1 MNQVS
6 SGSSSS
12 LCERAS
18 PAPSISQ
25 LYGINTETDDTYRFA
40 LRLLVLEYINE
51 PRFRSKYVAESTAV
65 RKPSPL
71 AASNYNK
78 RASWFSNGSSML
90 SRESEESDAV
100 QKTLPK
106 LEKYLSNVAIN
117 NVAIRDGKL
126 RRSLL
131 KFYNDVFLNPEM
143 SRTLEAAQG
152 FEEII
157 VYFTKASNGELN
169 KLVVENIHE
178 ELYCEI
184 SYFIDLI
191 IKLAA
196 DDLPANSVSKLQE
209 YKETVKPRKVSL
221 KKYSTSAVI
230 SRASSPNLVEVST
243 KPAFKLKEIT
253 HSSYFMDLFQ
263 VSSITL
269 QQDVIKV
276 MDEAVNAAYCKEL
289 RAWKEKTRAG
299 KGRFNVENFPSERE
313 FKLWEFFEIG
323 EIASLLDR
331 FESDEAGVTNGN
343 DSPVI
348 IPPDARNSF
357 VSLVSR
363 ILLLESKQNVNSLN
377 LSQSALFFITKASK
391 YWRLNYHS
399 TLASL
404 IYTAANLTILS
415 GEEINLNL
423 AENLLNFIR
432 LKVLKVETNME
443 TSLWND
449 LDRKQWSEN
458 LLYSANQCSNMIDNL
473 LTALFASTKPKFSKA
488 LSFYYCNIK
497 EDPCMT
503 MDQQQSN
510 ILDRQMLKR
519 FRKTVFK
526 TSERFYISLL
536 DQVPKDST
544 IKIQHIQNVAE
555 QIIEQIKSIQKRY
568 NKPLLDKI
576 NLAFECS
583 TVLIEAFGSDISAM
597 VKRAKKYGSVELGQP
612 IAPVDALEAY
622 SVFKELRSIYKQV
635 RPNNS
640 FPCNL
645 EKLFVK
651 YVTQL
656 CDEVSQK
663 VLKVIESSIQ
673 NETWEFVNPEVP
685 FSNSVLDI
693 FKMINES
700 INLFKKLDWQEDYQ
714 IAKVIT
720 FLLKSFSD
728 GLLFYTNTLLRM
740 IEEDLIQDA
749 EHLRLNDKER
759 RSVSGTRPYMEKAHH
774 SWSFHGMK
782 NALRSSQV
790 AEIPGP
796 YQFKNRTCVLLSNFE
811 SMIQKLNDLDE
822 QINAEQLSKIVQAH
836 EGDNSRRKNSKDEDT
851 ALHQLYTI
859 RIIKAKGIKGFS
871 KAGLS
876 NALVSIVDTS
886 KHHEIGKTK
895 LINNTINPMWDEE
908 FEIETP
914 VNKSQSLTMMV
925 WHRPS
930 GRFNSFSSYE
940 LCGKCSILLEPKKFS
955 DDGFPNEVTLQLDTQ
970 GKLYLEIALESEK
983 VDALFAMGR
992 TYRTLTRARDR
1003 AIELIISKFSACIGY
1018 AFSRTTLEKV
1028 CGSHGTLI
1036 VSKNEV
1042 YEAIVPLFD
1051 YLNSNLNIL
1060 ASSLSQD
1067 LLFKIMLRAWS
1078 CILQAADAL
1087 LLPPLSIAR
1096 NKRLSGSKS
1105 FFGSAVSAALHNTY
1119 VVPGY
1124 GRALTLVEVE
1134 TVFSWLYALCVD
1146 FFHNGG
1152 EGPPLSDLKNSHY
1165 QTMLLIAAYYDKN
1178 ANELK
1183 QEVERLSPSYAKY
1196 INKLAFGLDNHRRL
1210 SNRLVTLAR
1219 KETIMA
1225 NASKKARLKIQQ
1237 EIEQDQNDS
1246 LERSSETL
1254 DIVFRILLVKGEADF
1269 VSQQL
1274 AVRSKMKKSVATEK
1288 LVKAAV
1294 QGQRL
1299 KYKH

>member
-1 MNQVS
+1 MNRIVS
-6 SGSSSS
+6 VSSSS
-12 LCERAS
+12 TCESAS
-18 PAPSISQ
+18 PGPSISQ
-25 LYGINTETDDTYRFA
+25 LYGINTESDDTYLFA

-51 PRFRSKYVAESTAV
+51 PRFRSQYAVESTAV

-71 AASNYNK
+71 TASNYNK

-90 SRESEESDAV
+90 SREIEESDVV
-100 QKTLPK
+100 QKTLPR

-117 NVAIRDGKL
+117 KIAIRDDKL

-143 SRTLEAAQG
+143 SRTLEAVQR
-152 FEEII
+152 FEEMI

-169 KLVVENIHE
+169 KLVVGNIQE
-178 ELYCEI
+178 ELYREI

-191 IKLAA
+191 IELAA
-196 DDLPANSVSKLQE
+196 GDLPANSVSKLKE
-209 YKETVKPRKVSL
+209 YKETVKPNKVSL
-221 KKYSTSAVI
+221 RKYSTSTVT
-230 SRASSPNLVEVST
+230 SRASSPNLVEMST
-243 KPAFKLKEIT
+243 KPTFKLKEIT

-276 MDEAVNAAYCKEL
+276 MNETVNAAYCREL
-289 RAWKEKTRAG
+289 GAWKEKLRVG
-299 KGRFNVENFPSERE
+299 KGCFNVDNFPSERE

-331 FESDEAGVTNGN
+331 FRSDEADPTSGS

-348 IPPDARNSF
+348 IPPNARNCF
-357 VSLVSR
+357 VSLVSK
-363 ILLLESKQNVNSLN
+363 IFLLESKQNINSLN

-391 YWRLNYHS
+391 YWRLDYHS

-432 LKVLKVETNME
+432 LRVLKVETNME
-443 TSLWND
+443 TSRWND
-449 LDRKQWSEN
+449 LDREQWFQN
-458 LLYSANQCSNMIDNL
+458 LLYSANQCTNLIDNL
-473 LTALFASTKPKFSKA
+473 LTGLFANTKPKFSQV

-497 EDPCMT
+497 EDPCMIVGE
-503 MDQQQSN
+503 QQSKL
-510 ILDRQMLKR
+510 LDRQMLKR
-519 FRKTVFK
+519 FHRTIFK

-536 DQVPKDST
+536 DQVPKDNT

-555 QIIEQIKSIQKRY
+555 QITEQVKSIQKRY
-568 NKPLLDKI
+568 NKPLMDKI
-576 NLAFECS
+576 NLAVECS
-583 TVLIEAFGSDISAM
+583 TVLIEAFGSDISTM
-597 VKRAKKYGSVELGQP
+597 VKRAKKYGSIELGQS

-622 SVFKELRSIYKQV
+622 SVLKELQSIYNQV
-635 RPNNS
+635 RPS
-640 FPCNL
+640 SPFPCDL
-645 EKLFVK
+645 ERLFVT
-651 YVTQL
+651 YVSQL
-656 CDEVSQK
+656 ADEVSRK
-663 VLKVIESSIQ
+663 ILKVIESSIQ
-673 NETWEFVNPEVP
+673 KETWEFVNPEVP

-700 INLFKKLDWQEDYQ
+700 INLFKKLEWQDDYQ
-714 IAKVIT
+714 IAKIIT

-728 GLLFYTNTLLRM
+728 GLLFYTSRLLRI
-740 IEEDLIQDA
+740 IEDDLIQDTD
-749 EHLRLNDKER
+749 HLRSDDEGRKR
-759 RSVSGTRPYMEKAHH
+759 VSRIKPYMDKAHH
-774 SWSFHGMK
+774 SWSFHDMK

-790 AEIPGP
+790 ADIPRP
-796 YQFKNRTCVLLSNFE
+796 YQFKNRTCVLLSNLE
-811 SMIQKLNDLDE
+811 SMVQKLNDLDD
-822 QINAEQLSKIVQAH
+822 QINTEQLSQIVGAH
-836 EGDNSRRKNSKDEDT
+836 ENEKPKKKMSKDEVT
-851 ALHQLYTI
+851 ELHQLYTI

-871 KAGLS
+871 NAGVS

-886 KHHEIGKTK
+886 KHHEVGKTK
-895 LINNTINPMWDEE
+895 IIHNTINPTWDEE

-925 WHRPS
+925 WHHPS
-930 GRFNSFSSYE
+930 GRFNSFSNYE

-955 DDGFPNEVTLQLDTQ
+955 NDGFPNDVTLQLDTQ
-970 GKLYLEIALESEK
+970 GKLYLEISLESEK
-983 VDALFAMGR
+983 LDALFSMGR

-1003 AIELIISKFSACIGY
+1003 AIELIISKFSAFIGY

-1028 CGSHGTLI
+1028 CGPHGTL
-1036 VSKNEV
+1036 VASKNEV
-1042 YEAIVPLFD
+1042 YDAIVPLFD

-1060 ASSLSQD
+1060 ASSLSQE

-1087 LLPPLSIAR
+1087 LLPSLSKAR

-1105 FFGSAVSAALHNTY
+1105 FFGNVSAALHNTY

-1134 TVFSWLYALCVD
+1134 TVFSWLHALCVD
-1146 FFHNGG
+1146 FFHNNG

-1165 QTMLLIAAYYDKN
+1165 QTLLLIAAYYDKN
-1178 ANELK
+1178 PAELK

-1196 INKLAFGLDNHRRL
+1196 IKKLAFGLNNHTRL
-1210 SNRLVTLAR
+1210 SKRLVTLAR

-1237 EIEQDQNDS
+1237 QIEQDQNDP

-1254 DIVFRILLVKGEADF
+1254 DIVFRILLAKGEADF

-1274 AVRSKMKKSVATEK
+1274 AIRSKMKKSVATEK

>member
-1 MNQVS
+1 MNRIAS
-6 SGSSSS
+6 DSSSS
-12 LCERAS
+12 LCES
-18 PAPSISQ
+18 GSIAPLISQ
-25 LYGINTETDDTYRFA
+25 VYEINSESDDSYGFS

-51 PRFRSKYVAESTAV
+51 PRFRSKYVAESSALTV
-65 RKPSPL
+65 
-71 AASNYNK
+71 NK
-78 RASWFSNGSSML
+78 RASWFSNGSSMVN
-90 SRESEESDAV
+90 REIEESDVV
-100 QKTLPK
+100 QKLLPK
-106 LEKYLSNVAIN
+106 LENYLSNVAIN
-117 NVAIRDGKL
+117 KVSIRDDRL

-143 SRTLEAAQG
+143 NRILEAVQR

-169 KLVVENIHE
+169 KLVVENIQE

-191 IKLAA
+191 IELAA
-196 DDLPANSVSKLQE
+196 GDLPVNSVSKLRE
-209 YKETVKPRKVSL
+209 YKETVKPTKVSL
-221 KKYSTSAVI
+221 RKYSTSAVI
-230 SRASSPNLVEVST
+230 SRGSSPNLVEMST
-243 KPAFKLKEIT
+243 KPTFKLKEIT

-263 VSSITL
+263 VPSITL

-276 MDEAVNAAYCKEL
+276 MDETVNTAFYKEL
-289 RAWKEKTRAG
+289 TVWKEKVRAR
-299 KGRFNVENFPSERE
+299 KSCFKVENFPSERE
-313 FKLWEFFEIG
+313 FKMWEFFEIG
-323 EIASLLDR
+323 EIASLLDKFR
-331 FESDEAGVTNGN
+331 SDETDPISGN

-348 IPPDARNSF
+348 IPPNARDCF
-357 VSLVSR
+357 ISLVSK
-363 ILLLESKQNVNSLN
+363 IFSLESKQNINSLN

-391 YWRLNYHS
+391 YWRLDYHS

-432 LKVLKVETNME
+432 LKILKVDTNME

-449 LDRKQWSEN
+449 LDRELWLQN
-458 LLYSANQCSNMIDNL
+458 LLYSANQCINMIDNL
-473 LTALFASTKPKFSKA
+473 LTGLFANTKPKFSKV

-497 EDPCMT
+497 EDPCMA
-503 MDQQQSN
+503 MNEQQSN

-519 FRKTVFK
+519 FRRTIFK

-536 DQVPKDST
+536 DQVPKDNT

-555 QIIEQIKSIQKRY
+555 QIIEQVKSIQKRY
-568 NKPLLDKI
+568 NKPLMDKI

-583 TVLIEAFGSDISAM
+583 TVLIEAFGSDISTM
-597 VKRAKKYGSVELGQP
+597 VKRAKKYESIEQGQS

-622 SVFKELRSIYKQV
+622 SVFKEVQSIYDQV
-635 RPNNS
+635 QPNKP

-651 YVTQL
+651 YVSQL
-656 CDEVSQK
+656 ADEVSRK
-663 VLKVIESSIQ
+663 ILKVIESSIQ
-673 NETWEFVNPEVP
+673 SETWEFVNPEVP
-685 FSNSVLDI
+685 FSSSVLDI

-700 INLFKKLDWQEDYQ
+700 ISLFKKLEWQDDYQ

-728 GLLFYTNTLLRM
+728 GLLFYTNKLLGI

-749 EHLRLNDKER
+749 EHLRSDDEKR
-759 RSVSGTRPYMEKAHH
+759 RSVSRIRPHIDKAHH

-782 NALRSSQV
+782 NALRSSQIV
-790 AEIPGP
+790 EIPGP

-811 SMIQKLNDLDE
+811 SMVQKLNDLDD
-822 QINAEQLSKIVQAH
+822 QINTERLSQIVKAH
-836 EGDNSRRKNSKDEDT
+836 EGEEPGRKISKNEDT
-851 ALHQLYTI
+851 ELHQLYTI
-859 RIIKAKGIKGFS
+859 RIIKAKGIKGLS
-871 KAGLS
+871 NAGVS

-895 LINNTINPMWDEE
+895 VINNTTNPMWDEE

-914 VNKSQSLTMMV
+914 VKKSQSLTMMV

-930 GRFNSFSSYE
+930 GRFTSFSNYE

-983 VDALFAMGR
+983 IDALFSMGR

-1003 AIELIISKFSACIGY
+1003 AIELIVSKFSACIGY

-1028 CGSHGTLI
+1028 CGPHGTLV

-1042 YEAIVPLFD
+1042 YDAIVPLFD

-1060 ASSLSQD
+1060 ASSLSQE

-1087 LLPPLSIAR
+1087 LLPPLSIAQ

-1105 FFGSAVSAALHNTY
+1105 FFGNAVSAALHNTY
-1119 VVPGY
+1119 AVPGY
-1124 GRALTLVEVE
+1124 GRPLTLVEVE
-1134 TVFSWLYALCVD
+1134 TVFSWLHALCVD
-1146 FFHNGG
+1146 FFHNSG
-1152 EGPPLSDLKNSHY
+1152 EGPPLSDLKNNHY
-1165 QTMLLIAAYYDKN
+1165 QTLLLIAAYYDKN
-1178 ANELK
+1178 TIELK
-1183 QEVERLSPSYAKY
+1183 QEVERLSPNYAKY
-1196 INKLAFGLDNHRRL
+1196 IKKLAFGLNNHTRL
-1210 SNRLVTLAR
+1210 SKRLVTLAR

-1237 EIEQDQNDS
+1237 EIEQDQNDP

-1269 VSQQL
+1269 VNQQL

-1288 LVKAAV
+1288 LVQAAV